1 MSDRV
6 EALRHAFLDH
16 NPPGFRSRE
25 QQYLYAVGW
34 MEAASVAPMFKRKA
48 LARAA
53 MLRGTTPKID
63 ANELIVG
70 KPDYSVPL
78 TPEQESFLATAARL
92 MPVRHG
98 QDAHLAIDFEKLLAL
113 GTAGLRTEIAARKAA
128 LSPVDEPKDIP
139 KEQFYDC
146 CLIELEA
153 VEAYAARY
161 AAHARALTQ
170 AEEAPARRVEL
181 REIAAVLDQVP
192 AHPARSFREAV
203 QCVHFYNMVIGLE
216 GLYQLGRPD
225 QYLLPYYER
234 DRAAGVLTDAQAQEL
249 IDCLCLLTNEYTP
262 KGLAIGLMVGGRD
275 ADGTDVVNPLTYM
288 FVRSCDDVRL
298 AYPGVGLCVT
308 PRTPDDLLKLACTSL
323 AHGNSHPA
331 LFNDEVIVRGLMGY
345 GVPFAHAVNY
355 IHSTCVEITPIKR
368 SSVWVASPYYNLVQ
382 PLLEILGL
390 SAPANDDLRVYPLE
404 PCALPES
411 FAALLAT
418 WKELMRRNIRRQV
431 HHQNMLQMERSL
443 THVNPLVSCLVDD
456 CLEKGADLDWGGAH
470 YSFIESSFVGIANLA
485 DSLYAIKKLVYEDK
499 LLTLAELA
507 AALKDN
513 YASREPLRQLILNR
527 VEKYG
532 NDDAAVDGLVGEISA
547 WIAGELAQYKTWEGA
562 SYIPSM
568 FCWIMH
574 ERLGRETPATP
585 DGRLC
590 GFPLGDGSGPA
601 QGREHSGPT
610 ASILSSTS
618 WCHER
623 FIGGIAVNLKFS
635 PGLFQGETLDKMLA
649 IVRTY
654 MRRGGF
660 ELQVNVVNRERLLD
674 AQKHPE
680 LHRDLVVRIGG
691 YSDYFT
697 NLSPQMQQEVL
708 LRTEH
713 EMA

>member
-1 MSDRV
+1 MSERI
-6 EALRHAFLDH
+6 EALRQAFLDN

-25 QQYLYAVGW
+25 QQYLYARGW
-34 MEAASVAPMFKRKA
+34 MENASVAPMFRRKA

-53 MLRGTTPKID
+53 MLRGTTPRID
-63 ANELIVG
+63 AYELIVG
-70 KPDYSVPL
+70 KPDYSVAL
-78 TPEQESFLATAARL
+78 TPEQEAFLETAVRL
-92 MPVRHG
+92 MPVLHG

-113 GTAGLRTEIAARKAA
+113 GTSGLRAEISARRSA
-128 LSPVDEPKDIP
+128 LSPVDDPKDIP

-153 VEAYAARY
+153 VEVFAANY
-161 AAHARALTQ
+161 AAHARKLAAQ
-170 AEEAPARRVEL
+170 EADAVRRAEL
-181 REIAAVLDQVP
+181 QEIAATLDQVP

-203 QCVHFYNMVIGLE
+203 QCVHFYNMVIGIE

-234 DRAAGVLTDAQAQEL
+234 DKELGRLTDAEAQEL

-262 KGLAIGLMVGGRD
+262 KSLAIGLMVGGRLP
-275 ADGTDVVNPLTYM
+275 DGSSVVNPLTYM
-288 FVRSCDDVRL
+288 FVQSCDDVRL

-308 PRTPDDLLKLACTSL
+308 PDTPDDLLRLACTSL

-331 LFNDEVIVRGLMGY
+331 LFNDEVIVRGLMSY

-390 SAPANDDLRVYPLE
+390 EAPANDDLKIYPLE
-404 PCALPES
+404 PCETPES
-411 FAALLAT
+411 FEALLGL
-418 WKELMRRNIRRQV
+418 WKAKMRRNIRRQV
-431 HHQNMLQMERSL
+431 HHQNMLQMERSM

-485 DSLYAIKKLVYEDK
+485 DSLYAIKKLVYEEK
-499 LLTLAELA
+499 LLTLSDLA
-507 AALKDN
+507 AALKEN
-513 YASREPLRQLILNR
+513 FTGREPLRQLLLNR

-532 NDDAAVDGLVGEISA
+532 NDNPAVDGLVGEISS
-547 WIAGELAQYKTWEGA
+547 WITEELTHYKTWEGA

-635 PGLFQGETLDKMLA
+635 PGLFKGETLDKMLA
-649 IVRTY
+649 IIRTY

-660 ELQVNVVNRERLLD
+660 ELQINVVNRERLLD

-713 EMA
+713 EMV